1 MILQSLYQLYERLQ
15 NEPGSGISP
24 PGYSSVGISHALNI
38 SEDGELLDVLDLREQ
53 GRVKKL
59 VPRDMDVP
67 RQVNRSS
74 GTSANFMWD
83 NSGYVLGVVQKK
95 GKPVEITDK
104 KYNAMHALHEEILKD
119 VDDPGAR
126 AILNYFRRWN
136 PESVVKQGVLTPVWD
151 ELINSDGNIVFK
163 LVDTSG
169 FIHQRP
175 AIRNAW
181 ERRINETSSASTGY
195 CLITGEYKPVARIHD
210 KVTGVTGTHT
220 TGAKLVSFNRNAFT
234 SYKKKQNNNAPA
246 SEEAAFGY
254 VTSLNYLLRSDN
266 NRLRIGDATTIFW
279 AEKPAHLE
287 ENILAELLDP
297 TTPIE
302 QHSTKKASKT
312 KELRRDPYATRMVR
326 DALKRVSQGKPL
338 EESMVDIDKDV
349 RFYILGLSPNNAR
362 ISVRYW
368 HVDRFGNLLKNI
380 GQHYSDMAIAL
391 PSWETG
397 SFPVWAIVNSIA
409 PVIDGKR
416 EIKNASPLLGGAV
429 TRSILLGTRYPQGIY
444 TGLLGRIRV
453 DHQISPIQAAM
464 IKACLIRNARISG
477 IKAKEENYTVNLND
491 ECINTAYLLGRLFA
505 VLEKAQLEAAS
516 SKLNTTIR
524 DRYFGSA
531 SATPQSVFPVLL
543 RLAQHHI
550 AKAEYGGILDKQIET
565 IISKLDGFPAHL
577 NLEEQGNFVLG
588 YYHQRQAFYQK
599 RQTE

>member
-1 MILQSLYQLYERLQ
+1 LYQLYERLQ

-24 PGYSSVGISHALNI
+24 PGYSKARISHALNI

-53 GRVKKL
+53 GKGKEL
-59 VPRDMDVP
+59 VSRDMDVP
-67 RQVNRSS
+67 RQVNRTS
-74 GTSANFMWD
+74 GTSSNFMWD

-95 GKPVEITDK
+95 GEPVEITDK

-126 AILNYFRRWN
+126 AILNYFHRWN
-136 PESVVKQGVLTPVWD
+136 PETAEKQTVLSPVWD
-151 ELINSDGNIVFK
+151 ELIRRGGNIVFK
-163 LVDTSG
+163 IDGTSG
-169 FIHQRP
+169 YVHQRP

-181 ERRINETSSASTGY
+181 ERSINETSSANTGY
-195 CLITGEYKPVARIHD
+195 CLITGEYAPIAQIHD
-210 KVTGVTGTHT
+210 KVKGVVGAQS
-220 TGAKLVSFNRNAFT
+220 TGATLVSFNAT
-234 SYKKKQNNNAPA
+234 AYESYGKVQNLNAPV

-279 AEKPAHLE
+279 AERPAHLE

-302 QHSTKKASKT
+302 QHDTKKVSKT
-312 KELRRDPYATRMVR
+312 KELRRDPYATRLVQ

-362 ISVRYW
+362 LSVRYW

-429 TRSILLGTRYPQGIY
+429 TRAILLGTRYPQGIY

-453 DHQISPIQAAM
+453 DHEINPLQAAV

-477 IKAKEENYTVNLND
+477 IKAKEENYTVSLNE

-505 VLEKAQLEAAS
+505 VLEKTQLEAAS

-531 SATPQSVFPVLL
+531 SATPQSIFPVLL

-599 RQTE
+599 RQTEQ